1 MNTPF
6 DWNLVR
12 SFLAVLEQGSLLGA
26 ARALQ
31 SSQPTMG
38 RHVAEL
44 ETQLGTVL
52 FERTGRGLQPTAT
65 ALRLAESA
73 RAMEAG
79 AHALARGVSGAQ
91 AGASGTVRI
100 SASQPVACLLL
111 PPLLLRMRQQLPDI
125 QVELVA
131 SNEVSNLLRREA
143 DIALRMVQPDQSSLV
158 ARRIGTVALGA
169 YAHRDYLRRRGTPRQ
184 PTDLLAHELVGNDR
198 NEDILRGFAALGH
211 PVGREQFAFRTDDLM
226 AYWQAVRAGLGI
238 GFVAHYMART
248 DPEVQPVAT
257 IHSNRKLP
265 LLSQF
270 PLKPGRITLCRI
282 TQGEGK
288 LRMMLAGGEMLKA
301 PLAYSGTSGVARLD
315 VHADVF
321 RQRLL
326 DVGMEHHCSLT
337 YGDHRPVLRQIAR
350 YLGLEVIELA

>member
-12 SFLAVLEQGSLLGA
+12 SFLAVLEHGSLLGA

-44 ETQLGTVL
+44 EAQLGTVL

-73 RAMEAG
+73 RAMEVG
-79 AHALARGVSGAQ
+79 AHALALGVSGAQ

-111 PPLLLRMRQQLPDI
+111 LRMRQQLPGI

-158 ARRIGTVALGA
+158 ARRIGSVALGA
-169 YAHRDYLRRRGTPRQ
+169 FAHRDYLRRRGTPRQ

-211 PVGREQFAFRTDDLM
+211 PVGREQFALRTDDLM
-226 AYWQAVRAGLGI
+226 AYWEAVRAGLGI
-238 GFVAHYMART
+238 GFVARYMART
-248 DPEVQPVAT
+248 DPEV
-257 IHSNRKLP
+257 L
-265 LLSQF
+265 
-270 PLKPGRITLCRI
+270 
-282 TQGEGK
+282 
-288 LRMMLAGGEMLKA
+288 
-301 PLAYSGTSGVARLD
+301 
-315 VHADVF
+315 
-321 RQRLL
+321 
-326 DVGMEHHCSLT
+326 
-337 YGDHRPVLRQIAR
+337 PVLPQLAVPPLPIWLTVHREIRTSAR
-350 YLGLEVIELA
+350 IRAVYDFLAEAVPQAL